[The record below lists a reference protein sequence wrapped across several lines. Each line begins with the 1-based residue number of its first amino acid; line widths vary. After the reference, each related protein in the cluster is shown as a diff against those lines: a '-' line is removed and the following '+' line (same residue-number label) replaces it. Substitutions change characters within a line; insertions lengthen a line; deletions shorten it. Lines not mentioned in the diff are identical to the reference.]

1 MITQPSLV
9 AQLVK
14 NLPAMWETWVWS
26 PGEGKG
32 YPLQYSGLENS
43 TDCIVH
49 GVAKSQTRLGDFH
62 IPLIT
67 DSTPCFADKE
77 TEAHTDEQPSKDTV
91 MEDGRPN
98 TPSQTCLDPNT
109 TLVLNLCSV
118 TYYLC
123 RSEVTQ
129 LCPSLCNPMD
139 CNLLGSSVHGVLQA
153 GVQEWVAISFSRGS
167 FQSRDWTWVSCIAGR
182 CFTVWSSREA
192 WNKAPNLSEPSFSH
206 LWNIIA
212 CLSYFIHVQL
222 YATLWTVVCQAPL
235 SMGFSRQE
243 YWSGLPCPSPGG
255 LPNSCLKLMSLRS
268 PALEKYK

>member
-1 MITQPSLV
+1 MGLQRV
-9 AQLVK
+9 GHA
-14 NLPAMWETWVWS
+14 WVTFTFPW
-26 PGEGKG
+26 
-32 YPLQYSGLENS
+32 
-43 TDCIVH
+43 
-49 GVAKSQTRLGDFH
+49 SQTQHPVL
-62 IPLIT
+62 LIRKLRT
-67 DSTPCFADKE
+67 KLMNNLQKIQWWKMADLIFQAKP
-77 TEAHTDEQPSKDTV
+77 AWILS
-91 MEDGRPN
+91 
-98 TPSQTCLDPNT
+98 
-109 TLVLNLCSV
+109 LCSV

-129 LCPSLCNPMD
+129 LCPSLCNPLD
-139 CNLLGSSVHGVLQA
+139 CNLPGSSVHGVFQA

-182 CFTVWSSREA
+182 LFTVWSSREA

-222 YATLWTVVCQAPL
+222 YATLWTVVCQTPL

-255 LPNSCLKLMSLRS
+255 LPNSCLKPMSLRS
-268 PALEKYK
+268 PAMEKYK